1 MNFFIFFPLV
11 MKVFDYFLYCRTL
24 ICFSLLK
31 VQTDILSLFFFRLL
45 YRNVKIVNDDPQIIE
60 GTSQLTNP
68 FRLAVSLFSKR
79 SQVLKMWLVV
89 LNMKL
94 RKRLGRCFVEMHYGI
109 VLWDGFG
116 LHLVPRPRL
125 FKSWIALSTGKI
137 AIQWLRFTKTILRYP
152 VDSDLSGGQRY
163 PPSEQLGPDL
173 LLTKPNERSGQ
184 IQFFHVITCQECD
197 RRCRSACMN

>member
-1 MNFFIFFPLV
+1 MNFFLFFPLV

-24 ICFSLLK
+24 ICFFSSK
-31 VQTDILSLFFFRLL
+31 SSNWLSLSFFFRLL

-79 SQVLKMWLVV
+79 SQVLKMWFVV

-137 AIQWLRFTKTILRYP
+137 AIQWLSFTKTILLYP
-152 VDSDLSGGQRY
+152 MDSDLSGGQRY
-163 PPSEQLGPDL
+163 PPFEQLGPDL
-173 LLTKPNERSGQ
+173 LLTKPKETSGQ
-184 IQFFHVITCQECD
+184 IQFFHGLPV
-197 RRCRSACMN
+197 RSVTGDVGAHT